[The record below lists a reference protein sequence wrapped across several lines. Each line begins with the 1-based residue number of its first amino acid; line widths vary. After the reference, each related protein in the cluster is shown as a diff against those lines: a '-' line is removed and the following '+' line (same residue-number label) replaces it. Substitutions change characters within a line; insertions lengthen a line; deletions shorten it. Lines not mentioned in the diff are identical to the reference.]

1 LDECFDAEGY
11 LPIHRAAQGGNL
23 AAIKWFINVRVN
35 TQLKTRSGLTALDI
49 SILYLG
55 DISYGN
61 VHHPHASWPFSE
73 TTKYRKMVFETLL
86 QTFQGTAPQSMF
98 SCGPTLQG
106 LSFLHIAAVKGMGV
120 LRYVHKEATEILPGL
135 PINCVNKHH
144 LDPVYLV
151 EFYSSLRN
159 EGLTDKYPQ
168 GNFNNIWQG
177 KDENNIDLEYSHDS
191 VTVPIFQ
198 YPDKQGEYLM
208 AFHYLYHP
216 PLNLFSKGKL
226 FASVGP
232 VSDCL
237 GYYDNFPKFDN
248 GKSLPDF
255 LDTSE
260 CLSIRDE
267 IIRLSC
273 IMDIQVEHNCRQI
286 LKILKLRYITRRRRR
301 YRQLS
306 QFILKRLGWNVGPQV
321 ENIDDRW
328 PFYFLHKMYLKKYKD
343 YEYLKILNEALEVA
357 DIRFRSHPRY
367 DLVDP

>member
-1 LDECFDAEGY
+1 VEGY

-23 AAIKWFINVRVN
+23 AAVKWFINVGVN

-55 DISYGN
+55 DISYGD
-61 VHHPHASWPFSE
+61 VHHPLHASWPFSE

-86 QTFQGTAPQSMF
+86 QTFQGTAP
-98 SCGPTLQG
+98 CGPTLQG
-106 LSFLHIAAVKGMGV
+106 LSFLHIAAVKGMAV
-120 LRYVHKEATEILPGL
+120 LRYVHKKATEILPGL

-151 EFYSSLRN
+151 EFYSSIRN

-168 GNFNNIWQG
+168 GNFNNTWQG

-191 VTVPIFQ
+191 VPIFQ

-248 GKSLPDF
+248 GKSLPHF
-255 LDTSE
+255 PDTSE

-357 DIRFRSHPRY
+357 DIRFHSHPLH
-367 DLVDP
+367 DFVEDP